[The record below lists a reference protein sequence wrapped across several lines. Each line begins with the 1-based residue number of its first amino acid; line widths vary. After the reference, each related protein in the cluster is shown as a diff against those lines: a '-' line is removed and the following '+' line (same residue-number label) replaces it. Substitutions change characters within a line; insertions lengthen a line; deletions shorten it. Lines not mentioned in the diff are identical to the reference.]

1 MLEPCR
7 FALQSRPVKA
17 DSLEDKMKRSI
28 IAITVVM
35 MVLSISLF
43 GDESFD
49 DSMNKITVEYI
60 KIKDTLVN
68 DKTENVND
76 IAKAILYLTKK
87 LDASTVMGEHKDHF
101 RGIPTNISA
110 AATDLSNAKN
120 IKSMR
125 KAFNDL
131 SKPMA
136 MWATM
141 MKPVGINVAYCSMN
155 PGSWLQMGTDIRNPY
170 YGASMLKCGEIVSMG
185 TEIAENHVC
194 TEKCE
199 IAKNHVCTDECKL
212 DEINNTCELAVLKNH
227 CSNEIKEEDC
237 KPAGC
242 GQKAVQKGCH
252 KL

>member
-1 MLEPCR
+1 
-7 FALQSRPVKA
+7 
-17 DSLEDKMKRSI
+17 MKRSI
-28 IAITVVM
+28 IVLTMIM
-35 MVLSISLF
+35 MVFSISLF
-43 GDESFD
+43 SDESFN

-76 IAKAILYLTKK
+76 IAKVILHLTKK

-101 RGIPTNISA
+101 KDIPTNISV
-110 AATDLSNAKN
+110 AATDLSKAKN

-125 KAFNDL
+125 KSFNDL

-170 YGASMLKCGEIVSMG
+170 YGASMLKCGEIVSKG
-185 TEIAENHVC
+185 AEITENHVC
-194 TEKCE
+194 DENCE
-199 IAKNHVCTDECKL
+199 HSDM
-212 DEINNTCELAVLKNH
+212 
-227 CSNEIKEEDC
+227 
-237 KPAGC
+237 
-242 GQKAVQKGCH
+242 
-252 KL
+252 

>member
-1 MLEPCR
+1 
-7 FALQSRPVKA
+7 
-17 DSLEDKMKRSI
+17 MKRSI
-28 IAITVVM
+28 IVLTMAM

-43 GDESFD
+43 ADDSFD
-49 DSMNKITVEYI
+49 DTMNKITVEYI

-87 LDASTVMGEHKDHF
+87 LDTSTVMGDHKDHF
-101 RGIPTNISA
+101 KNIPSNISD
-110 AATDLSNAKN
+110 AATDLSKASN

-141 MKPVGINVAYCSMN
+141 MKPAGINVAYCSMN
-155 PGSWLQMGTDIRNPY
+155 PGSWLQMGKEIRNPY

-185 TEIAENHVC
+185 AEIAENHVC
-194 TEKCE
+194 DENCE
-199 IAKNHVCTDECKL
+199 HSDM
-212 DEINNTCELAVLKNH
+212 
-227 CSNEIKEEDC
+227 
-237 KPAGC
+237 
-242 GQKAVQKGCH
+242 
-252 KL
+252 